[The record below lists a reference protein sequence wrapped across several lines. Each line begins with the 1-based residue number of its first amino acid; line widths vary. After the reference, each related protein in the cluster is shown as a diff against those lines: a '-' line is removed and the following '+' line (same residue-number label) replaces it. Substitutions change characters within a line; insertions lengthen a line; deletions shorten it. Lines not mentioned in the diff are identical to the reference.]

1 MVANKGHFLF
11 KKGDLLAEEHSE
23 FTSNRIPADKVRT
36 EIFVFKSLSLHQ
48 HFSALHFAL
57 FYEVLLIQ
65 CVTNELILQAGSVL

>member
-36 EIFVFKSLSLHQ
+36 EIFVFKSLSLH
-48 HFSALHFAL
+48 FAL